1 MPPATFDVPSLRV
14 LARHAAPRLVEAVL
28 IPTLLFLV
36 LLRLGG
42 QSYAIV
48 GAFAWSALVIGT
60 RLALRRPIPT
70 LVFIGLGA
78 LGLRT
83 ALALASHSSFVYFL
97 QPTVGNATVGILF
110 LATALAGKPLILRM
124 ARDFC
129 PLPED
134 VMTHGHLRR
143 FFLGISVLWG
153 TVQLLNAGL
162 TLWLLLSQSLGTF
175 VVLRTTMTHTLT
187 VTAITISV
195 VWFRRITRVAPEPEP
210 AFAVTA

>member
-1 MPPATFDVPSLRV
+1 MSPATFDIPSFRV

-42 QSYAIV
+42 QTYAIV
-48 GAFAWSALVIGT
+48 GAFTWSALVIGT
-60 RLALRRPIPT
+60 RLALRQPIPT

-83 ALALASHSSFVYFL
+83 TLALAADSSFIYFL

-110 LATALAGKPLILRM
+110 LVTALAGRPLILRV

-187 VTAITISV
+187 VTAVTISV
-195 VWFRRITRVAPEPEP
+195 VWFRRVTRVAPEPQP
-210 AFAVTA
+210 AFAATA